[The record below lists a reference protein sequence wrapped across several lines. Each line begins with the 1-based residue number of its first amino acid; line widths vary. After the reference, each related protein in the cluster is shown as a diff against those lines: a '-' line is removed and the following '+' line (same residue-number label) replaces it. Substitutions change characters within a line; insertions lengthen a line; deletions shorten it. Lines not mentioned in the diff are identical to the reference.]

1 MYIIPTRIMILAP
14 QELENSASKYAAEA
28 IRLDSQGSRLK
39 AIQFYQ
45 RAIEALNKLI
55 QIYPEYKLNKIYLER
70 SNAYLNRIKSLQMSN
85 VLEDEEG
92 KADENIVGNDA
103 DNSDRKIGSEMRKPK
118 ESLGEEFDSLIM
130 KEKPNISWDDVIG
143 LDDAKRAIRES
154 IVYPT
159 KRSDLF
165 PLGWP
170 RGLLLYGPPGC
181 GKTLL
186 AAAAAA
192 EIDGYFVNVDAAA
205 MMSKWLGEAEKNVS
219 KLFKMANKLYE
230 SENIPILLFI
240 DEIDSLIG
248 NRNGEVGGEIRVKN
262 QFLTEM
268 DGINNKSKNS
278 KLYVIGATNKPW
290 SLEAGFLRRFQ
301 KRIYVT
307 LPDNDSRNYL
317 FKQYTIPLKKDKTLK
332 IEELSKLVQGYSAS
346 DIKDICQAVQLR
358 VVNELFESGKAME
371 AQSNPR
377 SVSMNDFKEIIKIRK
392 PSVSID
398 MIRAY
403 MRWSEQFKA
412 LESKNQVFK
421 YLLLASVILVS
432 AISLCPHPVI
442 LTYFPP
448 SNSL

>member
-1 MYIIPTRIMILAP
+1 MILAP
-14 QELENSASKYAAEA
+14 QELENSASKSAAEA
-28 IRLDSQGSRLK
+28 IRLDSQGSKLK

-70 SNAYLNRIKSLQMSN
+70 SNAYLNRIKSLQMSSN
-85 VLEDEEG
+85 VLEDEEA
-92 KADENIVGNDA
+92 KCIEDIAENDT
-103 DNSDRKIGSEMRKPK
+103 DNSERKIGSQMRKPK
-118 ESLGEEFDSLIM
+118 ESLGEDFDSLIM
-130 KEKPNISWDDVIG
+130 KEKPNISWNEVIG

-170 RGLLLYGPPGC
+170 RGILLYGPPGC

-186 AAAAAA
+186 AAASAA

-219 KLFKMANKLYE
+219 KLFKMANKLCE

-248 NRNGEVGGEIRVKN
+248 TRNGEVGGEIRVKN

-268 DGINNKSKNS
+268 DGINNKSKIS

-290 SLEAGFLRRFQ
+290 SLEAGFLRRFE

-317 FKQYTIPLKKDKTLK
+317 FKQYTMPLKKDKTLK
-332 IEELSKLVQGYSAS
+332 IEELTKLVQGYSAS
-346 DIKDICQAVQLR
+346 DIKDICQAAQLR

-371 AQSNPR
+371 AASNPR
-377 SVSMNDFKEIIKIRK
+377 SISMNDFKEIIKIRK
-392 PSVSID
+392 PSVSVD

-412 LESKNQVFK
+412 L
-421 YLLLASVILVS
+421 
-432 AISLCPHPVI
+432 
-442 LTYFPP
+442 
-448 SNSL
+448 